1 MNPALLDYYR
11 QMQGQGQGGDIPP
24 PAPYNP
30 FDAGISRAIEAARES
45 LGMTGKQQDR
55 AMRNSILKFAEEV
68 SSGPRQKGFFANF
81 AAAGKALGP
90 AINTYDQEEEAALGA
105 NNALANQILQYQS
118 KEQARASAEE
128 ESAWRRTMAEKQYD
142 ENVRQHNLLENFRNR
157 SLEQQLELAQAKAD
171 AKGEGGTKGE
181 LINTLNAAENLIR
194 ESGGEGHRGR
204 IARGLN
210 KVVPGGYRNNESQ
223 SAINTM
229 GDILRGKLFNA
240 WGYRNQA
247 EFEHVPSI
255 SAENPPEVNLAIIKQ
270 LKGMI
275 GIPMQDIAEEE
286 EAINDEGLELPQSVI
301 MQDAQGNRYEIP
313 AIEAEEAL
321 RDGLMPVK

>member
-1 MNPALLDYYR
+1 MNHALLDYYR

-24 PAPYNP
+24 PTPYNP

-68 SSGPRQKGFFANF
+68 SGQPWQKGFFANF

-90 AINTYDQEEEAALGA
+90 AINTYDQEEEAALEA

-118 KEQARASAEE
+118 KEQARAAAEE
-128 ESAWRRTMAEKQYD
+128 ESAWRRETADRQFN

-157 SLEQQLELAQAKAD
+157 SLGQQLEIAQAKAE
-171 AKGEGGTKGE
+171 AKEGDGTKSE
-181 LINTLNAAENLIR
+181 LMSMLNAAENLIR

-321 RDGLMPVK
+321 RDGLIPIK